1 MLPFLVR
8 RLAYSV
14 FVVFGV
20 ATAVFV
26 VLRLL
31 PADPVYTLAGPTA
44 TVDEVDAM
52 RHALGFDR
60 PLYVQYAIFLRDMLS
75 GDFGKSVYQN
85 NVPALD
91 LVLERMPATLELVA
105 PSLVLAVIAAFALGA
120 LAATRPG
127 SWLDELLSV
136 VALAGQSAPSFWIGP
151 VLILVFAR
159 ELGWLPTSGR
169 GGLAELVMPVV
180 TMSLP
185 LFAVSMRLVRSGVLE
200 TRNRDFVRTAR
211 AKGLRESIV
220 LRRHVYP
227 NMLIPVITFIG
238 LQLGHLLSGS
248 VIVETVFA
256 WPGVGRLLVDSITNR
271 DYTVVQASVIVF
283 AGLFILVNLLVDL
296 LYGLIDPRVGFA

>member
-1 MLPFLVR
+1 MVPFLIR
-8 RLAYSV
+8 RLAYAV

-20 ATAVFV
+20 MTSVFV

-31 PADPVYTLAGPTA
+31 PADPVYILAGPTA
-44 TVDEVDAM
+44 TLEEVDAM
-52 RHALGFDR
+52 RHALGFDQ
-60 PLYVQYAIFLRDMLS
+60 PLYVQYAIFLREVLV
-75 GDFGKSVYQN
+75 GDFGTSIYQN
-85 NVPALD
+85 NVPALN
-91 LVLERMPATLELVA
+91 LVLERMPATLELVV
-105 PSLVLAVIAAFALGA
+105 PSLILAVLAAFTLGGIAAL
-120 LAATRPG
+120 RPG
-127 SWLDELLSV
+127 TWLDDALSAF
-136 VALAGQSAPSFWIGP
+136 ALAGQSAPSFWIGP
-151 VLILVFAR
+151 MLIIVFAR

-169 GGLAELVMPVV
+169 GGLPELIMPVV

-200 TRNRDFVRTAR
+200 TLNNDFVRTAR
-211 AKGLRESIV
+211 AKGLTERV
-220 LRRHVYP
+220 VMWRHVFP

-256 WPGVGRLLVDSITNR
+256 WPVVGRLLVDSITNR

-296 LYGLIDPRVGFA
+296 LYGFVDPRVGFS